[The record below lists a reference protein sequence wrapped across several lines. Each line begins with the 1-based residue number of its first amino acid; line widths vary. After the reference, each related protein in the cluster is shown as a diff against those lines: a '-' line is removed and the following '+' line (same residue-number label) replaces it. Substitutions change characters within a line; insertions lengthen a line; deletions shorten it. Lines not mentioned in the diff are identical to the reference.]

1 MSIAVLYGGARNQ
14 GNSEILTEIAVN
26 HLPVER
32 IYLRNYNI
40 QPIKDGRHSKNGFQ
54 KVNDDYHTV
63 IDQILPHEI
72 IIFST
77 PIYWYSMSATM
88 KLFIDRW
95 SQTLRDADYPRF
107 KEIMAGKKAY
117 VIAVGGDSPSIKGLP
132 LIQQFNYI
140 FEFMG
145 ITFSGYIIGE
155 GNKPGD
161 ILHDE
166 NAIHAATQLN
176 KVLLT

>member
-1 MSIAVLYGGARNQ
+1 MSIAVLYGGTRNQ

-40 QPIKDGRHSKNGFQ
+40 QPIKDGRHSKTGFQ
-54 KVNDDYHTV
+54 EVNDDYHTV

-95 SQTLRDADYPRF
+95 SQTFRDADYPSLKR
-107 KEIMAGKKAY
+107 
-117 VIAVGGDSPSIKGLP
+117 
-132 LIQQFNYI
+132 
-140 FEFMG
+140 
-145 ITFSGYIIGE
+145 
-155 GNKPGD
+155 
-161 ILHDE
+161 
-166 NAIHAATQLN
+166 
-176 KVLLT
+176 